1 MQELLEKEKIKKKR
15 YVIGLHAF
23 VVWKTVWKTSGIL
36 DIRGCIMYN
45 IEIVKIKLFIRIF
58 KAEFSK

>member
-1 MQELLEKEKIKKKR
+1 LNLVYGVVEEHI
-15 YVIGLHAF
+15 HAF
-23 VVWKTVWKTSGIL
+23 GLWKTSGIL
-36 DIRGCIMYN
+36 DIRGRIMYN

>member
-1 MQELLEKEKIKKKR
+1 MQELLEKEKIKKKQ

-23 VVWKTVWKTSGIL
+23 VVWKTSGIL

-45 IEIVKIKLFIRIF
+45 TEIVKIKLFIRIF